1 MKTKLIGGIVGTAIS
16 SMGLVISTEQLEQI
30 VSIVCSVIGVI
41 IVIATSIVIPLIQWH
56 KKAKAD
62 GKITQ
67 EELDEAQQI
76 ISNGVNDVKDT
87 LDKNGKEK

>member
-1 MKTKLIGGIVGTAIS
+1 MKTKLIGGFVGTAIS

-30 VSIVCSVIGVI
+30 VSIVCSVVGVI
-41 IVIATSIVIPLIQWH
+41 IVITTSIIIPLIQWH

-67 EELDEAQQI
+67 EELDEAHQI
-76 ISNGVNDVKDT
+76 ITNGVNDVKDT